1 MLDTITLSLNIRD
14 VKHPVHFNPKRAYEW
29 SPHISHII
37 AGGRSRMYG
46 KTCVCHYRPLLEK
59 EKQSGEYF
67 PKVKLLEVA
76 RPGGIQQLLY
86 VTFSAPKLVFGN
98 NFNELEN
105 HHLELVCE
113 RLSQRLRDMGIF
125 VSPKTLQSADVRQI
139 HYSKNFLLLGQPIEE
154 VFGILRRARPPRKKG
169 YRYER
174 YSSYTGGGQSVYI
187 YTKQHGLCFYDK
199 KAESRK
205 NKGIPNELYVDAW
218 QLPKDIDV
226 LRIESRCSN
235 PMNIRKTLAWAGLS
249 VPKSLTLEALFNSDI
264 SQAVLLKE
272 FEVFRHYLPPLKYTG
287 SLFSIVKSIKTHN
300 TALTLAD
307 IVNASLLT
315 KLVDELG
322 NKEDARALLGIS
334 PSTWCRREELL
345 NRLVVLPSKGSEIL
359 DEIERQLRDFVS
371 VYFGE
376 KSPF

>member
-14 VKHPVHFNPKRAYEW
+14 PKNPIRFDPKRAYEW
-29 SPHISHII
+29 SPRIRHII
-37 AGGRSRMYG
+37 AGGRSKMYG
-46 KTCVCHYRPLLEK
+46 KTCICHYRPLLDK

-67 PKVKLLEVA
+67 PKVKLLEVI

-86 VTFSAPKLVFGN
+86 ITFSAPKLIFDN

-105 HHLELVCE
+105 HHLGLVCE
-113 RLSQRLRDMGIF
+113 RLSQHLRDMGIF
-125 VSPKTLQSADVRQI
+125 VSPKTLQTANVGQI

-154 VFGILRRARPPRKKG
+154 VFGILRKARPPRKKG

-187 YTKQHGLCFYDK
+187 YTKRHGLCFYDK

-205 NKGIPNELYVDAW
+205 NKGISNELYADAW
-218 QLPKDIDV
+218 QLPKAIDA
-226 LRIESRCSN
+226 LRMESRCGN
-235 PMNIRKTLAWAGLS
+235 PLNIRKTLAWAGLP
-249 VPKSLTLEALFNSDI
+249 VPKPLTLEALFDSNI

-272 FEVFRHYLPPLKYTG
+272 FKVFRTYLPPLKYTG
-287 SLFSIVKSIKTHN
+287 SLSSIVKSVKAHN
-300 TALTLAD
+300 PTLTLAE

-315 KLVDELG
+315 KLTNELG
-322 NKEDARALLGIS
+322 NKEDVRTLLGIS

-345 NRLVVLPSKGSEIL
+345 SKLKVLPSKESKIL
-359 DEIERQLRDFVS
+359 DEIERQLQDFVS

-376 KSPF
+376 KMP